1 MTKTLGLQIIVLDRG
16 FVYIGNVTVE
26 DDFVRIDKAKNARV
40 WGTETLGKLAL
51 DGPSKESSKLD
62 DAGVVIAPLR
72 AVIHFIECNTEK
84 WR

>member
-1 MTKTLGLQIIVLDRG
+1 MNKSSFGQQIVVLDRG
-16 FVYIGNVTVE
+16 FVYVGEVQV
-26 DDFVRIDKAKNARV
+26 DGDFVTIKKAKNARV

-51 DGPSKESSKLD
+51 EGPTRDSKLD
-62 DAGVVIAPLR
+62 DAGTVIAPLR